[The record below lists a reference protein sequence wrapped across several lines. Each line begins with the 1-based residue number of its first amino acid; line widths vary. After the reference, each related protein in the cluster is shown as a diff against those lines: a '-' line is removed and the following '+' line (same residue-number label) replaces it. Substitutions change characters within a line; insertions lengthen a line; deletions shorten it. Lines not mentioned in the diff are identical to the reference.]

1 MDELLGAIL
10 VYVGLAVVSSLF
22 NGYIDERPPLKR
34 PDGMTA
40 QWVAMGVGYT
50 LLGGTVLVWLGF
62 GWLLMLANAAGY
74 GVAAAAVLLVYLSAF
89 VVSGAPMAWAD
100 AHRSYRVRAL
110 DAALSGGQAG
120 AAVAMMTGCDQEV
133 EA

>member
-1 MDELLGAIL
+1 
-10 VYVGLAVVSSLF
+10 
-22 NGYIDERPPLKR
+22 
-34 PDGMTA
+34 MTA

-50 LLGGTVLVWLGF
+50 LLGGTVLLWLVF
-62 GWLLMLANAAGY
+62 GWLLTLAAAAGN

-100 AHRSYRVRAL
+100 AHRGYRVRAL
-110 DAALSGGQAG
+110 DAALAGTQAG
-120 AAVAMMTGCDQEV
+120 AVTSTVATCEQEV